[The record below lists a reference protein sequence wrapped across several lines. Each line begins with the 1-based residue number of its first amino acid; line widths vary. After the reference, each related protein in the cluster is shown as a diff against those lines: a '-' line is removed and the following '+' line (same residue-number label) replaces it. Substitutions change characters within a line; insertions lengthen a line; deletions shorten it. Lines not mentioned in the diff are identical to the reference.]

1 MKDVNVVFSGSSAI
15 VELLTPEA
23 KNWYADNVP
32 GAPAVSSN
40 SLVLGLIT
48 AEDLV
53 KKMVKGG
60 LLVAREEG

>member
-1 MKDVNVVFSGSSAI
+1 MNDVRVTISGSNAI
-15 VELLTPEA
+15 VELLTAKA

-40 SLVLGLIT
+40 SVVLGLIT

-60 LLVAREEG
+60 LVVTRE